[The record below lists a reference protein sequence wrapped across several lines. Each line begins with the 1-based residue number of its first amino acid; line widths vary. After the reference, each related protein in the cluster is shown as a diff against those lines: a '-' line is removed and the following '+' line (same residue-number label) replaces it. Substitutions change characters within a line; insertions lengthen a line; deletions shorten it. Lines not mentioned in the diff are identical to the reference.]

1 MSSSKKCLFE
11 KFPAMARG
19 LQTQIGDFGVRAP
32 ESPSL
37 PFSGIVYGRDA
48 ADKDGNEAVRQGRIA

>member
-1 MSSSKKCLFE
+1 MQ
-11 KFPAMARG
+11 FPVMARG

-37 PFSGIVYGRDA
+37 PFSGSVSLKGKGA
-48 ADKDGNEAVRQGRIA
+48 TAVRETRIV